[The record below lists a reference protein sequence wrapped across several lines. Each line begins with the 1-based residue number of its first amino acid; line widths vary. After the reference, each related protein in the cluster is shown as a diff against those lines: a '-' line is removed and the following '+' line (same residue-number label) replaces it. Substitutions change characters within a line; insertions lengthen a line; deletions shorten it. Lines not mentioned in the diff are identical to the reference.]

1 MLQLPKRGVVSFSFI
16 FFDPAQK
23 EVVQSTLTPGT
34 YQTRIEL
41 PIWDAPAP
49 FVKPTRKLLEVYIFG
64 GKLSYFACSFQPEF
78 HPTFSHQSSPPSPSS
93 LQLLAGQ
100 QLSKQHLPPEGDP
113 DHQGWLLGKIRPLP
127 L

>member
-49 FVKPTRKLLEVYIFG
+49 FVKPTRKLLEV
-64 GKLSYFACSFQPEF
+64 
-78 HPTFSHQSSPPSPSS
+78 
-93 LQLLAGQ
+93 
-100 QLSKQHLPPEGDP
+100 
-113 DHQGWLLGKIRPLP
+113 
-127 L
+127 